1 MTRRTLS
8 LIAMVLLLVPALAL
22 AADDALKAAPKKFK
36 VLFENDEVRVLE
48 YTAKAGDKIATHTHP
63 AHVLYSLSTGKT
75 RFTMSDGSKRE
86 MDIKNGEARWSDP
99 VTHSQEAVTDAH
111 AIVVELKK
119 QKKAKK

>member
-1 MTRRTLS
+1 
-8 LIAMVLLLVPALAL
+8 
-22 AADDALKAAPKKFK
+22 
-36 VLFENDEVRVLE
+36 
-48 YTAKAGDKIATHTHP
+48 ATHTHP
-63 AHVLYSLSTGKT
+63 AHVLYSLSTRKT
-75 RFTMSDGSKRE
+75 HFTMSDGSKRE